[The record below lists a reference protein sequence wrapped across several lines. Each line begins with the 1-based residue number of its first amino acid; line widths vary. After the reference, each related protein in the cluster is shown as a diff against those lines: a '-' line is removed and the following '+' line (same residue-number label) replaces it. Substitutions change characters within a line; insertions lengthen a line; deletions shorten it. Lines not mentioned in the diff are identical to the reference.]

1 LKYREEKTMTR
12 FVSVGT
18 RADLEASGT
27 GKLVEIEGQRIALFS
42 VDGSYHAIDE
52 VCPHKGGPLSE
63 GPLSGDEVTC
73 PWHGSR
79 FNVKTGAVTAP
90 PAQQGVKTFPVR
102 VTGEDVEVGIE

>member
-1 LKYREEKTMTR
+1 VAR
-12 FVSVGT
+12 FISVGKK
-18 RADLEASGT
+18 ADFEGLNT
-27 GKLVEIEGQRIALFS
+27 GKLVEVEGRRIALFK
-42 VDGSYHAIDE
+42 VDGDYYAINE

-90 PAQQGVKTFPVR
+90 PAERGVETFPVR
-102 VTGEDVEVGIE
+102 VAGDDVAVGIE